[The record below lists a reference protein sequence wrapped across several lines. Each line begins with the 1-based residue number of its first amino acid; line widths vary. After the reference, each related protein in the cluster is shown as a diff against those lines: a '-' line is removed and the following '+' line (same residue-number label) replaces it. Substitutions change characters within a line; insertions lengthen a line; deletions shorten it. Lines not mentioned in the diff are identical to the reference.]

1 MIILVLNSGS
11 SSIKYKLFNMQT
23 DEVLLSGV
31 IEEVTS
37 HEKSL
42 IKLLSSWD
50 ENTIQSVDAI
60 GHRVVHGGEEFSRPV
75 LIDNDVKKVIKKLIK
90 LAPLHN
96 PTNLLGIAA
105 SENIFKNRPHVAV
118 FDTAF
123 HQTMPEKVY
132 RYAVPSS
139 WYYEHDVRRYGFH
152 GSSHHYVS
160 QCYAHYHDK
169 PLESLNL
176 ITIHLGNGGS
186 ICAIKEGESVE
197 TSMGMTPLEGLV
209 MGTRSGDIDPAIVLY
224 MQQFED
230 NIDMQLNKKSG
241 LKGICGKSDMRDI
254 LNSDDDN
261 MELALDM
268 YTHRIRKYIGAY
280 ALILGQVDALVFTG
294 GIGENSQEIRERI
307 CKEMDIIGVTLD
319 SEKNE
324 KIVNNIGL
332 ISTLSSHV
340 EVVVIKTDEEFYIAQ
355 ATQKVLEQ

>member
-1 MIILVLNSGS
+1 
-11 SSIKYKLFNMQT
+11 
-23 DEVLLSGV
+23 
-31 IEEVTS
+31 
-37 HEKSL
+37 
-42 IKLLSSWD
+42 
-50 ENTIQSVDAI
+50 
-60 GHRVVHGGEEFSRPV
+60 
-75 LIDNDVKKVIKKLIK
+75 
-90 LAPLHN
+90 
-96 PTNLLGIAA
+96 
-105 SENIFKNRPHVAV
+105 
-118 FDTAF
+118 
-123 HQTMPEKVY
+123 
-132 RYAVPSS
+132 
-139 WYYEHDVRRYGFH
+139 
-152 GSSHHYVS
+152 
-160 QCYAHYHDK
+160 
-169 PLESLNL
+169 
-176 ITIHLGNGGS
+176 
-186 ICAIKEGESVE
+186 
-197 TSMGMTPLEGLV
+197 
-209 MGTRSGDIDPAIVLY
+209 

-230 NIDMQLNKKSG
+230 NIDMQLNKKSV
-241 LKGICGKSDMRDI
+241 LKGISRKSDIRDI